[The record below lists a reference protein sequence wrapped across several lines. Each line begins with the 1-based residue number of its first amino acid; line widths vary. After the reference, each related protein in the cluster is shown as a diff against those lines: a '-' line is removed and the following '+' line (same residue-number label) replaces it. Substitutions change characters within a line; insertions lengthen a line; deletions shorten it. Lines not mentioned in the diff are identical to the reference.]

1 MPKTALQFV
10 FSTEN
15 VKVETLEEPIDTRI
29 RPGAAHK
36 LAKAEAEEADA
47 SMKWPN
53 VTIPRLSLR
62 EVNVGNDLAEANRL
76 KILAAVA
83 AASEEAQ
90 KRAAEMK
97 AAREKAQQEA
107 QQRVEALKASHLARG
122 LSSLDPQK
130 RDRLLQFVGQRRA
143 VGGQSSG
150 AGSRQLGHRHRAA
163 AQVRHQQE
171 AARRFQQRQDT
182 TPSSTLPSSVTQ
194 GAQTNPS
201 QQPTRQQPT
210 EPTLSQQ
217 RSDEAALPATA
228 STLAALQATR
238 STSNLAQKQVPHR
251 EGACAN
257 AKPFHAKSQQ
267 AVNSMCSTSLAPPK
281 QQPQALASVNHLNLM
296 PKKFTAGREP
306 QASAHRPD
314 AKLPSWMAPRSTTS
328 ARPSSGRP
336 SSGGR
341 AAGSS
346 GSARQRSRMRPST
359 APIGAAATRT
369 TQTLIV

>member
-15 VKVETLEEPIDTRI
+15 DKVETPEEPIDTRI

-62 EVNVGNDLAEANRL
+62 DVHVGNDLAEANRL

-182 TPSSTLPSSVTQ
+182 IPSSTLPSSVTQ

-201 QQPTRQQPT
+201 QQPPRQQPT
-210 EPTLSQQ
+210 VEPTLSQQ
-217 RSDEAALPATA
+217 RSDKPALPATA

-238 STSNLAQKQVPHR
+238 SASNLAQKQVPHR

-267 AVNSMCSTSLAPPK
+267 AVNSMCSTSLAPSK

-296 PKKFTAGREP
+296 PKKFTAGREL

-359 APIGAAATRT
+359 APIGAATR